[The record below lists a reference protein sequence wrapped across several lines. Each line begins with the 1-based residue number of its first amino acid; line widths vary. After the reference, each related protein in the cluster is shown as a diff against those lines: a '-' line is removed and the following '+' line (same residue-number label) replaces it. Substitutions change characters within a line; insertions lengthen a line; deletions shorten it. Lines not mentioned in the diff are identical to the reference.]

1 MVTQTVAAPPTRF
14 PDVPPR
20 EDMQN
25 SRQLFLPA
33 LMSAAQVHLEKL
45 ERRKPP
51 TERRSVFVM
60 SEIPVR
66 PLPTADVSRIFVP
79 DMTVAFN
86 VDEAVIERDNGYA
99 IEHHGKPPSLALE
112 VASPTT
118 GRNDYTTKRDG
129 YARFGISE
137 YWRTDPSGGVWHD
150 AELAGDRLQGS
161 EYVPIPIERMG
172 ENELRGFSDVLQ
184 LYVCWEDGN
193 LRFYDPD
200 EDAYLLTYREQDEG
214 RLTAEAQART
224 AEAER
229 DEERR
234 AAQARIRHLEEQ
246 IRQLRG

>member
-1 MVTQTVAAPPTRF
+1 
-14 PDVPPR
+14 
-20 EDMQN
+20 MQN

-33 LMSAAQVHLEKL
+33 LMSAAQVHLEKI
-45 ERRKPP
+45 ESRKPP
-51 TERRSVFVM
+51 VEMRSVFVM

-66 PLPTADVSRIFVP
+66 PRPTADVSRLFVP
-79 DMTVAFN
+79 DMTVAFD

-150 AELAGDRLQGS
+150 AELAGDRLQGG
-161 EYVPIPIERMG
+161 EYVPVPIERVG
-172 ENELRGFSDVLQ
+172 ENELRGYSRILE

-200 EDAYLLTYREQDEG
+200 ENAYLLTYHEQDEG
-214 RLTAEAQART
+214 RLI

-229 DEERR
+229 DEERER
-234 AAQARIRHLEEQ
+234 RLAAEAERLAAQARIRHLEER
-246 IRQLRG
+246 IRRLGG